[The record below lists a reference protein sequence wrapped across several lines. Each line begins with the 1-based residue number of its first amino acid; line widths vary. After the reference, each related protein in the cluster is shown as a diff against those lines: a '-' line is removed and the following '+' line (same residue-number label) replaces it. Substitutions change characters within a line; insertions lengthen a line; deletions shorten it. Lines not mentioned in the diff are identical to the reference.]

1 MDREDLLEL
10 LHLQIVK
17 VQEQVSA
24 QTSRGERTDRTM
36 GLLRSLRL
44 TLSVLLAG
52 LDPDEEP
59 ASSFVL
65 SVAEGGQVKLRR
77 DSHLVTLTGSFF
89 SSMFRLGGI
98 TPPAGQMLLIEAE
111 FARRAVE
118 DSLGETLA
126 EEFRLSQRRE
136 ELRAAL
142 PASTETHRDLLLKAL
157 GQLDEQES
165 DLLVAKVELAEM
177 NLAMGPSRSASDTLP
192 A

>member
-59 ASSFVL
+59 ASIFIL
-65 SVAEGGQVKLRR
+65 SVSEGGQVKLRR

-89 SSMFRLGGI
+89 KAMFRLGGI
-98 TPPAGQMLLIEAE
+98 TPSAGQMLLIEAE
-111 FARRAVE
+111 FARRAIE
-118 DSLGETLA
+118 DSLGELLA
-126 EEFRLSQRRE
+126 EEFRLSQRRA
-136 ELRAAL
+136 ELRSAL

-177 NLAMGPSRSASDTLP
+177 NLAMGPSRSASDTRP